1 MLREHFATRGVKVFV
16 EVVRDTLDF
25 SAFYTQGTPAERALD
40 PKLGAFGYAGATG
53 DEDDGT
59 YVAGHAG
66 YHLLKIARGVSP
78 GTSVASFQPY
88 CQPSFKTIAF
98 SAVEVGPDCPPDQA
112 FPCIVEIESSQA
124 PATILLR
131 AARGARRLA
140 P

>member
-40 PKLGAFGYAGATG
+40 PKLEGFGYAGATG

>member
-25 SAFYTQGTPAERALD
+25 SAFYTQETPAERALD
-40 PKLGAFGYAGATG
+40 PKLGGFGYAGATG

-98 SAVEVGPDCPPDQA
+98 SAAEVGPNCPPDQA

-131 AARGARRLA
+131 ASRGARRLA

>member
-1 MLREHFATRGVKVFV
+1 MRGVKVFV

-25 SAFYTQGTPAERALD
+25 SAFYTQGTPAEPPLD
-40 PKLGAFGYAGATG
+40 PKLGGFGYAGATG

-78 GTSVASFQPY
+78 GTSVASFKPY

-98 SAVEVGPDCPPDQA
+98 SAVEVGPDCPPGQA
-112 FPCIVEIESSQA
+112 SPCIVEIEPSQA